1 MGAERRVLCVERT
14 HRRRCERRRFGLLVG
29 IIQET
34 AAMLLL
40 YERSDLRRSMAAVKG
55 VGHVRSIWVLRVFS
69 ASTVIFV

>member
-1 MGAERRVLCVERT
+1 
-14 HRRRCERRRFGLLVG
+14 
-29 IIQET
+29 
-34 AAMLLL
+34 MLLL